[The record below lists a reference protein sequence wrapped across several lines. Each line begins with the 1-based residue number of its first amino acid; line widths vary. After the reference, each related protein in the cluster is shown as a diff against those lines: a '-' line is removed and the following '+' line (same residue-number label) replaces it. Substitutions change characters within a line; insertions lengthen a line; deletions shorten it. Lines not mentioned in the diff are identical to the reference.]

1 MAIQYRCQNEKRRQL
16 VKDDPILN
24 GIDFLEVLDFEAP
37 SGSPPQQTL
46 LVHLLKPVPASF
58 TRNNIQITGG
68 VRISPVE
75 VLWALPAATLT
86 SPPVSVAEQTFFTA
100 HLGAEAPQVLILR
113 TDSSGDYSTYR
124 LSLRTSA
131 TDAQPPTGFDL
142 QLFAV
147 DFSFKVECPS
157 EFDCEAIAI
166 CPPEQLP
173 EPQIDYLAKDYSSFR
188 RLMLDRLS
196 VIMPN
201 WQERN
206 PADLG
211 IALVE
216 VLAYAGDHLSYYQD
230 AVATE
235 AYLGTAR
242 QRVSLRRHARL
253 LDYSMHEGC
262 NARTWI
268 TLEVAVNN
276 VLLSALK
283 PSALK
288 VEAAAVFLTQFD
300 LQRGAVSFARQA
312 AAIQSGT
319 KVFEALHDLALYQS
333 HNRIHFYT
341 WGDEQCCL
349 PKGATRATL
358 KDNPASRLQLRTGD
372 VLIFEEQLSPENGL
386 EADRNV
392 TRRQAV
398 RLTKVHPEATLIKD
412 EELKRD
418 IPSTLLTDILTG
430 QSYVEIEWHLDDALT
445 FSLCLSAVI
454 GKTVVEDISCASG
467 NVVLVDHGHTI
478 SESLQPATVPKSG
491 KYSPQL
497 QETDITY
504 VLPYDNR
511 QARQRSATDALQQ
524 NPQKSRA
531 AAYLTANG
539 DRWTVQRDLLNSGR
553 FISDFVLERED
564 DGRACLRFGDGILGR
579 KPVNGLQATYRV
591 GNGPSGNV
599 GAEAIAHLIAAP
611 SGILNVRNPL
621 PATGGAVPESLDQV
635 RLYAPQAFRTQERAV
650 TEADYETIALR
661 HPGVQKAAATLRW
674 TGSWHTMF
682 VTVDR
687 RGGLDV
693 DADFETEFRAF
704 LERYRMA
711 GQDLEVDGPRY
722 IPLDIAFTVC
732 VKPGYFRSQV
742 KRALLDTFSRFDFAD
757 GRQGFFHPDRF
768 TFGQS
773 LYLSQMVA
781 AVMQVPGVRWVD
793 TEDVLPKFNRFKRWG
808 QMPNGERLAG
818 VIRCDRLEILRLDND
833 PNAPENGKLEF
844 LMEGGL

>member
-1 MAIQYRCQNEKRRQL
+1 MAIQYRCQSEKRRQL

-24 GIDFLEVLDFEAP
+24 GIDFLEVLDLEAP
-37 SGSPPQQTL
+37 SGSPRQQTL

-58 TRNNIQITGG
+58 TRDNVQITGG
-68 VRISPVE
+68 VRITPIE
-75 VLWALPAATLT
+75 VLEATPAAKVLT
-86 SPPVSVAEQTFFTA
+86 
-100 HLGAEAPQVLILR
+100 IR

-131 TDAQPPTGFDL
+131 TDTQPPAGFDL

-262 NARTWI
+262 NARTWVA
-268 TLEVAVNN
+268 LEVAVNN
-276 VLLSALK
+276 VLLSELK

-288 VEAAAVFLTQFD
+288 VAAAAIFLTQID
-300 LQRGAVSFARQA
+300 LQRGAVSFDRQT
-312 AAIQSGT
+312 AAIQSGA
-319 KVFEALHDLALYQS
+319 KVFEAMHDLALYQS

-349 PKGATRATL
+349 PQGATRATL
-358 KDNPASRLQLRTGD
+358 KDDSANRLRLRAGD
-372 VLIFEEQLSPENGL
+372 VLIFEERLSPTTGL
-386 EADRNV
+386 EADRDV

-398 RLTKVHPEATLIKD
+398 RLTKVHPAAPLIK
-412 EELKRD
+412 EGQRKRD
-418 IPSTLLTDILTG
+418 IPSTLLTDTLTG
-430 QSYVEIEWHLDDALT
+430 QPFVEIEWHLDDVLT
-445 FSLCLSAVI
+445 FPLCLSAVI
-454 GKTVVEDISCASG
+454 GKTVVEEISFAAG
-467 NVVLVDHGHTI
+467 NVVLVDYGHTI
-478 SESLQPATVPKSG
+478 SESLRPAPELG
-491 KYSPQL
+491 KYHPQL

-504 VLPYDNR
+504 VLPYDDR
-511 QARQRSATDALQQ
+511 QARQRPAIAALKQ
-524 NPQKSRA
+524 NPQKALA

-564 DGRACLRFGDGILGR
+564 DGRAFLRFGDGIVAGR
-579 KPVNGLQATYRV
+579 KPVAGLQATYRV

-599 GAEAIAHLIAAP
+599 GAEAIAHLITDQ

-621 PATGGAVPESLDQV
+621 PANGGTMPESLDQV
-635 RLYAPQAFRTQERAV
+635 RLNAPQAFRTQERAV

-661 HPGVQKAAATLRW
+661 HPGIQKAAATLRW

-693 DADFETEFRAF
+693 DGDFETELRAF
-704 LERYRMA
+704 LERYRLA

-781 AVMQVPGVRWVD
+781 AAMQVPGVRWVD
-793 TEDVLPKFNRFKRWG
+793 TEDVLPKLNRFKRWG

>member
-24 GIDFLEVLDFEAP
+24 GIDFIEILDLEAP
-37 SGSPPQQTL
+37 SGSPRQQTL
-46 LVHLLKPVPASF
+46 FVHLLKPVPTSV
-58 TRNNIQITGG
+58 TRDNVKITGG
-68 VRISPVE
+68 VRITPVE
-75 VLWALPAATLT
+75 VLWAIPATTLT
-86 SPPVSVAEQTFFTA
+86 TPPVSAAEQTFFTS
-100 HLGAEAPQVLILR
+100 HLGAEASKVLIVR
-113 TDSSGDYSTYR
+113 TDSSGDYSTYQ

-131 TDAQPPTGFDL
+131 TDAKPPAGFDL

-196 VIMPN
+196 IIMPN

-211 IALVE
+211 VALVE
-216 VLAYAGDHLSYYQD
+216 VLAYSADHLSYYQD

-242 QRVSLRRHARL
+242 QRISVRRHARL
-253 LDYSMHEGC
+253 LDYSMHEGG
-262 NARTWI
+262 NARTWV
-268 TLEVAVNN
+268 TLEVGVNDL
-276 VLLSALK
+276 LLSTLK
-283 PSALK
+283 PSKLK
-288 VEAAAVFLTQFD
+288 VEAASVFLTQID
-300 LQRGAVSFARQA
+300 LQRGAFPSDRQT
-312 AAIQSGT
+312 AAIQSGA

-333 HNRIHFYT
+333 HNCIHFYT

-358 KDNPASRLQLRTGD
+358 EDNPANRLRLRAGD
-372 VLIFEEQLSPENGL
+372 VLIFEERLSPTTGL

-398 RLTKVHPEATLIKD
+398 RLTQVHPEAALTEKVT
-412 EELKRD
+412 RG
-418 IPSTLLTDILTG
+418 IPSTLLTDTLTG

-445 FSLCLSAVI
+445 FPLCLSTVI
-454 GKTVVEDISCASG
+454 GKTVVEDISFASG

-478 SESLQPATVPKSG
+478 SESLQPAIVPELG
-491 KYSPQL
+491 NYSPQL
-497 QETDITY
+497 QEPDITY
-504 VLPYDNR
+504 VLPYDDR

-524 NPQKSRA
+524 NPQKAKA

-553 FISDFVLERED
+553 FISDFVVERED
-564 DGRACLRFGDGILGR
+564 DGRAFLRFGDGIVAGR
-579 KPVNGLQATYRV
+579 KPVDGLQATYRV
-591 GNGPSGNV
+591 GNGPAGNV
-599 GAEAIAHLIAAP
+599 GAEAIAHLITAQ

-621 PATGGAVPESLDQV
+621 PAIGGTVPESLDQV

-661 HPGVQKAAATLRW
+661 HPGIQKAAATMRW

-693 DADFETEFRAF
+693 DADFEAEFRAF
-704 LERYRMA
+704 LERYRLA

-722 IPLDIAFTVC
+722 IALDIAFTVC
-732 VKPGYFRSQV
+732 VESGYFRSQV

-781 AVMQVPGVRWVD
+781 AAMQVPGVRWVD
-793 TEDVLPKFNRFKRWG
+793 TEDILPKLNCFKRWG
-808 QMPNGERLAG
+808 QLPNGERLAG

-833 PNAPENGKLEF
+833 PNASENGKLKF
-844 LMEGGL
+844 FMEGGL